1 MDQKTDGNSGDH
13 KDMKGQMPTYTNH
26 GFDENE
32 LDYGYDEEYLKSSH
46 YVEDPYVD
54 CEHGPG
60 EDCWNC
66 EYQGSEYFECYGD
79 YGGEDDEN
87 PFVNCE
93 HGPGEECW
101 NCENQDLE
109 YFECYGGNSGGSK

>member
-1 MDQKTDGNSGDH
+1 
-13 KDMKGQMPTYTNH
+13 MPTYTNH

-79 YGGEDDEN
+79 DGGEDDEN